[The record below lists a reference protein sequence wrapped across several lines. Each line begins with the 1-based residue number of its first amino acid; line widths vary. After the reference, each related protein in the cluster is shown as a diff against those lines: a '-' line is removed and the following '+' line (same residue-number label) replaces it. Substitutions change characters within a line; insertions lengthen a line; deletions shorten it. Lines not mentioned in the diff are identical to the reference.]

1 MSDTH
6 ASVVPTAS
14 SALAIDRI
22 RASFPALA
30 REHHGRPIA
39 YFDGPG
45 GTQTPRVV
53 VDAMADYLLNHNA
66 NTHWRYPTSMETDRA
81 IAGARA
87 AFADFLHAAPD
98 EIVFGANMTTI
109 TFHLARAL
117 ARRWQPGDEIIVTE
131 LDHHANVD
139 PWRAAAADRGL
150 TVRAVRLD
158 PATGELDWSSLEA
171 ALSSRTRLLA
181 IGAASNAFGTINDVT
196 RAGALAHAAGAL
208 VFVDGVHYAPHT
220 LPDVQALDCDFFAC
234 SAYKFYGPHIGV
246 LYGRRALIE
255 GLDVPKLQPAPN
267 SSPDRLETG
276 TQNHE
281 GMVGARAAV
290 DFLASLA
297 PDASAGA
304 ASSGTTSTGAALT
317 TAPEA
322 GRARRAA
329 LVAAFDALHTDG
341 ERLLAHLWHGLSAID
356 GVRIYGRT
364 PGEPRTPTVG
374 FTVEGHSTDAVADA
388 LAARAVFVS
397 NGDFYAMTAV
407 QRLGLTGGLVRA
419 GCACYTTMDE
429 VDRLIEGVRALREG
443 K

>member
-1 MSDTH
+1 MWGMSDTH
-6 ASVVPTAS
+6 APAAPS
-14 SALAIDRI
+14 SALAIERI
-22 RASFPALA
+22 RAQFPALA
-30 REHHGRPIA
+30 RLHNGLPVA

-45 GTQTPRVV
+45 GTQTPRLV
-53 VDAMADYLLNHNA
+53 VDAIADYLFHHNA
-66 NTHWRYPTSMETDRA
+66 NTHWRYPTSVETDRA
-81 IAGARA
+81 IAEARA
-87 AFADFLHAAPD
+87 AFADFLNGSPD
-98 EIVFGANMTTI
+98 EIVFGANMTTL

-117 ARRWQPGDEIIVTE
+117 ARRWQPGDEIVVTE

-158 PATGELDWSSLEA
+158 PATGELDWNSLEA
-171 ALSSRTRLLA
+171 ALSSKTRLLA
-181 IGAASNAFGTINDVT
+181 IGAASNAFGTVNDVR

-220 LPDVQALDCDFFAC
+220 LADVRALDCDFFAC

-246 LYGRRALIE
+246 LWGRRALIE
-255 GLDVPKLQPAPN
+255 GLDAPKLQPAPE
-267 SSPDRLETG
+267 SSPERLETG

-297 PDASAGA
+297 SDAGA
-304 ASSGTTSTGAALT
+304 HASESRSGSASNSASHSVS
-317 TAPEA
+317 
-322 GRARRAA
+322 ARRAS
-329 LVAAFDALHTDG
+329 LVAAFESLHADG
-341 ERLLAHLWHGLSAID
+341 ERLLARLWNGLAAID
-356 GVRIYGRT
+356 GVRLYGRM

-374 FTVEGHSTDAVADA
+374 FTVAGFSTDAVADA

-407 QRLGLTGGLVRA
+407 QRLGLTDGLVRA
-419 GCACYTTMDE
+419 GCACYTTIEE
-429 VDRLIEGVRALREG
+429 VDRLVDGVRALRTG